1 MREEET
7 YRQKAG
13 EDVGKGPRN
22 WEEMP
27 GPAVSSGSSV
37 LRIRCTACS
46 LGKGLEGSGMAT
58 YCHYLPVS
66 EPAPLKE
73 QIAAGHCAD
82 LA

>member
-46 LGKGLEGSGMAT
+46 LGKGLEGSGRIWNG
-58 YCHYLPVS
+58 YLLSLFTCIGTGSP
-66 EPAPLKE
+66 
-73 QIAAGHCAD
+73 
-82 LA
+82 